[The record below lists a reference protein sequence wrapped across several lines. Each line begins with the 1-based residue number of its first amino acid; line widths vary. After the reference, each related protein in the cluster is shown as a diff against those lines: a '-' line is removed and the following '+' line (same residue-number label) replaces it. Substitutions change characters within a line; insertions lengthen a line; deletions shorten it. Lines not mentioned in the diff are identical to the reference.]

1 MVTSGRML
9 SVTELGPGP
18 EPITAGFSFP
28 APKYPAYLRQERTDD
43 VEALLPLARSLVRRK
58 YGRMALDVSP
68 EDEILVVT
76 APHQNPVV
84 FEVMA
89 RALKELGAKKVD
101 QVSTAD
107 LGLPVQEYSAADGWR
122 EITDRLRPMVEEG
135 VEYNAAA
142 AALRRYL
149 DDRPGYTAVFA
160 GQSGRRH

>member
-58 YGRMALDVSP
+58 YGRMALNVEP
-68 EDEILVVT
+68 EDEILIIT
-76 APHQNPVV
+76 APHQNLVV

-89 RALKELGAKKVD
+89 RALKELGARKVD
-101 QVSTAD
+101 QVSTAVNQLD
-107 LGLPVQEYSAADGWR
+107 QMTQQNAA
-122 EITDRLRPMVEEG
+122 LVEE
-135 VEYNAAA
+135 AAA
-142 AALRRYL
+142 AAQSL
-149 DDRPGYTAVFA
+149 DDQARALKGLVGKFVL
-160 GQSGRRH
+160 G